1 MITSLQ
7 NNYIKQVASLK
18 SAKGRKKTGLFIV
31 EGIKAIREIDTSW
44 QLDSLIYT
52 ENCDGMVKEE
62 LQDFHSKSKRILVGD
77 KVFEYLTDTVTPQGI
92 LAVVHQKEWDV
103 KDTLNN
109 QSPFL
114 ILLDQLQDPGNLGT
128 IIRTA
133 DAAGADGVILS
144 SNSVDVYNPKIVR
157 ATMGSLFH
165 LPVISK
171 VDIKKTI
178 ETLQQYE
185 IGVYAAHLKG
195 ASYPYEV
202 DFKKGT
208 AILIGNE
215 GKGLDNEIADLS
227 NQYIKLPMPGS
238 AESLN
243 AAVAASILTYE
254 VVRQRLK

>member
-7 NNYIKQVASLK
+7 NNYIKQIASLK

-31 EGIKAIREIDTSW
+31 EGIKAIREIGSKW

-52 ENCDGMVKEE
+52 ENSEAIVEEE
-62 LQDFHSKSKRILVGD
+62 LHDFHPVSKRLLVAD

-92 LAVVHQKEWDV
+92 LAVVHQKVWDI
-103 KDTLNN
+103 KETLHNEA
-109 QSPFL
+109 PFL

-171 VDIKKTI
+171 VDIKETI
-178 ETLQQYE
+178 EALQQHH

-202 DFKKGT
+202 DFNKGT

-215 GKGLDNEIADLS
+215 GKGLDNEIADLAD
-227 NQYIKLPMPGS
+227 QYIKLPMLGS